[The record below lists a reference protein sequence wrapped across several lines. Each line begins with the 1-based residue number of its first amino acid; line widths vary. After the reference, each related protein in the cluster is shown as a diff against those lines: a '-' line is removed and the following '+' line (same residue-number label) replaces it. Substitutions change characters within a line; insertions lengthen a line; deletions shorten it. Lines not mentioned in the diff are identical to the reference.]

1 MSFQCAMFKLK
12 TVSYFVWTF
21 VVFLYQ
27 LKSQQCQ
34 WWSPFNAYEVFSVMT
49 ACPECICICVIC
61 VPIESTSIRGFHNGR
76 TGYSILLS
84 PSPRHRG
91 TDVWGRPRF
100 FYAFLDQFLWFFLE
114 KRRRSQGV
122 QTLYIHRSAQ
132 AAFLALSRLVSE
144 EAQGTLGTRHTYSH
158 HPELP

>member
-34 WWSPFNAYEVFSVMT
+34 WWSPFNAYEVFSVIT

-61 VPIESTSIRGFHNGR
+61 VPIESTSIRGFHNGGWVVQATRSYCHRRLDTEVR
-76 TGYSILLS
+76 TCEDVHNFWCSLRSIS
-84 PSPRHRG
+84 FE
-91 TDVWGRPRF
+91 GRV
-100 FYAFLDQFLWFFLE
+100 E
-114 KRRRSQGV
+114 KKKSRRSN
-122 QTLYIHRSAQ
+122 TLYPPFSTG
-132 AAFLALSRLVSE
+132 SVSCDE
-144 EAQGTLGTRHTYSH
+144 QTSQRRGRHTRHTKH
-158 HPELP
+158 